1 VKAANFTRLLVCL
14 ICVVDHATRMGWG
27 DPLHLRI
34 WARRESESGLELLGA
49 GGFVQ
54 PEMEGGT

>member
-1 VKAANFTRLLVCL
+1 
-14 ICVVDHATRMGWG
+14 MGWG

-54 PEMEGGT
+54 PEVEGGT

>member
-1 VKAANFTRLLVCL
+1 
-14 ICVVDHATRMGWG
+14 MGWG

-54 PEMEGGT
+54 PEMEGGTFRSCESAAST